1 METVLGNAGGVGPQE
16 FVAPGRTVAADYG
29 YLSIGLPRGGGKVC
43 QKIKQLRIVM
53 KLLAGAVV
61 TQEVIQLGEGVVEI
75 SIATPVDDV
84 DVLAGVSMDQAETA
98 FHPGIRPRSDGIL
111 HYE

>member
-16 FVAPGRTVAADYG
+16 FVAPWRTVAADYG
-29 YLSIGLPRGGGKVC
+29 YLSIGLPRGGGKVR
-43 QKIKQLRIVM
+43 QKIKQVRIVM

-61 TQEVIQLGEGVVEI
+61 TQEVIQLGEGVLEI

-84 DVLAGVSMDQAETA
+84 DVLAGVSMDQA
-98 FHPGIRPRSDGIL
+98 
-111 HYE
+111 

>member
-16 FVAPGRTVAADYG
+16 LVAPWRTVAADYG
-29 YLSIGLPRGGGKVC
+29 YLSIGLPRGGGKVP
-43 QKIKQLRIVM
+43 QKIKQMRIVM

-75 SIATPVDDV
+75 TVAASVDDV
-84 DVLAGVSMDQAETA
+84 DVLAGVSMEQA
-98 FHPGIRPRSDGIL
+98 
-111 HYE
+111 